1 MMMYDLGMEC
11 PIGAMRLMRKRGK
24 EHAKHR
30 NPNPT
35 SEEIWH
41 TKHRNP
47 CLRKSG
53 SARNAESDGQFISLV
68 ETYTIAFFYSC
79 CIILYSRLVF

>member
-1 MMMYDLGMEC
+1 MSKHKQCFLITAYSTEGNMMMYDLGMEC

-53 SARNAESDGQFISLV
+53 LALNAD
-68 ETYTIAFFYSC
+68 A
-79 CIILYSRLVF
+79 SR